1 MEKIKLEK
9 RDYQDVIV
17 VNAALIARVC
27 DAMYSLEPAL
37 FSLEKV
43 MPESTEAF
51 RNNVCNLI
59 KEMHDAFLKGC

>member
-1 MEKIKLEK
+1 MEKIRLEK

-27 DAMYSLEPAL
+27 DAMYSLEPVL
-37 FSLEKV
+37 FALEKV
-43 MPESTEAF
+43 MPENTETF

-59 KEMHDAFLKGC
+59 KEMHDAFLEGC

>member
-9 RDYQDVIV
+9 NDNRDVIIV
-17 VNAALIARVC
+17 DAALIARVC

-37 FSLEKV
+37 FSLEKI

-51 RNNVCNLI
+51 KNNVCNLI
-59 KEMHDAFLKGC
+59 KEMHDAFLEGC